1 MTTLFS
7 ATTAPLP
14 RTQAQAVSDALEQA
28 AWPEAV
34 AVSMSETDEA
44 RDLWAVQALYDAE
57 PSVEDVGQALA
68 FAEIE
73 GITITVER
81 LPDTDWVRES
91 LAGLA
96 PVVAGRLFVHGS
108 HDRDARP
115 ATAISLEIDAGLAFG
130 TGHHHTTRGCL
141 LALQEVLKSSR
152 PANIL
157 DVGCGSGV
165 LAIAAARLTRAP
177 AIASDIDP
185 EAVAVARANAE
196 LNGVAPLVRCLVAP
210 GLGHMDIRKAEPY
223 DLVFANILAMP
234 LVQLAPD
241 LSRSVAPGGRLILA
255 GLTSDQARMVLAAYH
270 ARGMKCVHRMDIEG
284 WAILTMAHK
293 TRGTA

>member
-1 MTTLFS
+1 MTTLYA
-7 ATTAPLP
+7 ATTVPLP
-14 RTQAQAVSDALEQA
+14 RDQAQAVSDALEQA
-28 AWPEAV
+28 AWPESA

-44 RDLWAVQALYDAE
+44 RDLWAVEALYEIEPLREEIDQALGFAGID
-57 PSVEDVGQALA
+57 PVSVAIGP
-68 FAEIE
+68 
-73 GITITVER
+73 

-108 HDRDARP
+108 HDRDTRP
-115 ATAISLEIDAGLAFG
+115 ATAISLEIDAGLAFC

-141 LALQEVLKSSR
+141 LALQEALKTIT
-152 PANIL
+152 PVNIL

-185 EAVAVARANAE
+185 EAVTVARANAE
-196 LNGVAPLVRCLVAP
+196 LNGVSPLVRCIVAP
-210 GLGHMDIRKAEPY
+210 GLGHMDIRKTGPY
-223 DLVFANILAMP
+223 GLVFANILAMP
-234 LVQLAPD
+234 LVHLAND
-241 LSRSVAPGGRLILA
+241 LSLAVAPGGRLILA
-255 GLTSDQARMVLAAYH
+255 GLTSYQARMVLAAYH
-270 ARGMKCVHRMDIEG
+270 ARGMKCVHRIDLDG
-284 WAILTMAHK
+284 WAILTLAHK

>member
-1 MTTLFS
+1 MTSPFA
-7 ATTAPLP
+7 ATTMPLP
-14 RTQAQAVSDALEQA
+14 RNLAQAVSDALEQA
-28 AWPEAV
+28 AWPEAL
-34 AVSMSETDEA
+34 AVSMTEADEA

-57 PSVEDVGQALA
+57 PSAEEVEQALA

-73 GITITVER
+73 DVALSIER

-108 HDRDARP
+108 HDRGLRP
-115 ATAISLEIDAGLAFG
+115 AGSVALEIDAGLAFG

-141 LALQEVLKSSR
+141 LALQEVLKTIT
-152 PANIL
+152 PLNIL

-165 LAIAAARLTRAP
+165 LAIAASKLTRSP

-185 EAVAVARANAE
+185 EAVIVARENAAINE
-196 LNGVAPLVRCLVAP
+196 VSPLVRCIVAP
-210 GLGHMDIRKAEPY
+210 GLSHAAIRHSGPFA
-223 DLVFANILAMP
+223 LVFANILAGP
-234 LVQLAPD
+234 LIHLAPD
-241 LSRSVAPGGRLILA
+241 LSRTVAQGGRLILA

-270 ARGMKCVHRMDIEG
+270 ARGMTCVHRIELEG
-284 WAILTMAHK
+284 WAILTLAHK

>member
-1 MTTLFS
+1 MTTLYA
-7 ATTAPLP
+7 ATTDPLP
-14 RTQAQAVSDALEQA
+14 RAQAQAVSDALDEA

-44 RDLWAVQALYDAE
+44 RDLWAVEALYEIEPSTDEVEQALGFAGLDAV
-57 PSVEDVGQALA
+57 SV
-68 FAEIE
+68 
-73 GITITVER
+73 TIAP
-81 LPDTDWVRES
+81 LPETDWVRES

-108 HDRDARP
+108 HDRQARP

-141 LALQEVLKSSR
+141 LALQEVLKANR
-152 PANIL
+152 PVNIL

-177 AIASDIDP
+177 AIASDIDA
-185 EAVAVARANAE
+185 EAVTVARANAA
-196 LNGVAPLVRCLVAP
+196 LNGVAPMVRCLVAP
-210 GLGHMDIRKAEPY
+210 GLGHMDIRKAGPF

-234 LVQLAPD
+234 LVHLAPE
-241 LSRSVAPGGRLILA
+241 LARAVSPGGRLILA

-270 ARGMKCVHRMDIEG
+270 ARGMQCVHRMDLEG
-284 WAILTMAHK
+284 WAIMTLAHK